1 MLYEVKVPI
10 LGFDKIKYM
19 NIKRLDK
26 DFSILQIDEK
36 DNTNMHMI
44 SSNSIKSFDIE
55 FDESFLKKMQ
65 INKDTKISF
74 YFSIVIN
81 NPVANSVVNLTAPI
95 VINEDKKL
103 LGQYIIKKST
113 SFFTTMSELSI

>member
-10 LGFDKIKYM
+10 LSFDKIKYM

>member
-55 FDESFLKKMQ
+55 FDKSFLKKMQ

>member
-1 MLYEVKVPI
+1 MYEVKVPI